1 VKPFVVVGDVLLDR
15 DVEGRVERVCPEAPV
30 PVVEQECLM
39 ARPGGAGLAAALA
52 ASDGCE
58 VVLVTALA
66 DDAGGRELGALLDAA
81 GVEVIDLGLLGPT
94 PEKVRVRA
102 DGRLLVRVDRG
113 GVPGAA
119 IGALTGAAESALR
132 AAAAILVS
140 DYGRGVASASDIRSV
155 LASVATCTRV
165 VWDPHLRGRE
175 PVPGVCLATPNSRE
189 AGRLVREAEPTR
201 LRDAARLARMLR
213 HRWRALG
220 VAVTL
225 GSGGALL
232 LERDGSPFH
241 VPAPHVPETDACG
254 AGDRFAATA
263 ATMLAAGALSAEAVE
278 AAVRSASAF
287 VATGGA
293 GAFALHLDPRNQG
306 EEAVTPTFSPRERS
320 ARPITHATAD
330 GRTGLVRVR
339 ARSRTSGGMYVE
351 DAQGL
356 AARVRA
362 AGGTVVATGGCFDLL
377 HAGHVT
383 LLEQARALGD
393 CLIVLLNSDA
403 SVRRLKGPDRPL
415 VPEEDRAAVLRA
427 LAAVDVVALFE
438 EPTPAPA
445 LWRIRPD
452 VWVKGGDYTREEL
465 PEANVLRGWDGQA
478 VVLPYVPGRSTTRL
492 IAEAQAR
499 G

>member
-1 VKPFVVVGDVLLDR
+1 VKPFVVVGDALLDR
-15 DVEGRVERVCPEAPV
+15 DVEGRVERICPEAPV
-30 PVVEQECLM
+30 PVVEQECLL

-52 ASDGCE
+52 AVDGCE

-102 DGRLLVRVDRG
+102 DRRLLVRVDRG

-119 IGALTGAAESALR
+119 IGALSGAAESALR
-132 AAAAILVS
+132 AAGAILVS

-155 LASVATCTRV
+155 LASVATSTRV
-165 VWDPHLRGRE
+165 VWDPHPRGRE
-175 PVPGVCLATPNSRE
+175 PVPRVHLATPNSRE
-189 AGRLVREAEPTR
+189 AARLVREEEPAR
-201 LRDAARLARMLR
+201 LRDAARLAGRLR

-241 VPAPHVPETDACG
+241 VPAPHVPEADACG

-263 ATMLAAGALSAEAVE
+263 ATMLAEGALLAEAVE

-293 GAFALHLDPRNQG
+293 GAFALHLDPRAQR
-306 EEAVTPTFSPRERS
+306 EEAAAPEFPPSEKSVPPN
-320 ARPITHATAD
+320 THATAG
-330 GRTGLVRVR
+330 GRTGLARAR
-339 ARSRTSGGMYVE
+339 ARSRASGRVRVE
-351 DAQGL
+351 DAQRL

-393 CLIVLLNSDA
+393 CLIVLLNADA

-427 LAAVDVVALFE
+427 LAAVDAVALFE
-438 EPTPAPA
+438 EPTPSAA
-445 LWRIRPD
+445 LRRIRPD

-465 PEANVLRGWDGQA
+465 PEASVLRDWDGQA

-492 IAEAQAR
+492 IAEAQSR

>member
-1 VKPFVVVGDVLLDR
+1 MKPFVVVGDALLDR
-15 DVEGRVERVCPEAPV
+15 DVDGRVERICPEAPV
-30 PVVEQECLM
+30 PVVEQECLV

-52 ASDGCE
+52 AADGCE

-66 DDAGGRELGALLDAA
+66 DDAGGRELRALLNMA

-113 GVPGAA
+113 GVPGGAV
-119 IGALTGAAESALR
+119 GALTEAAESALR

-140 DYGRGVASASDIRSV
+140 DYGRGVPSASDIRSV
-155 LASVATCTRV
+155 LTSVATHIRV
-165 VWDPHLRGRE
+165 VWDPHPRGRE
-175 PVPGVCLATPNSRE
+175 PVPGVRLATPNSRE
-189 AGRLVREAEPTR
+189 AARLVREEEPTR
-201 LRDAARLARMLR
+201 LRDAATLARMLL

-232 LERDGSPFH
+232 LEQDGSPFH
-241 VPAPHVPETDACG
+241 VPAPHVPEADPCG

-263 ATMLAAGALSAEAVE
+263 ATMLAAGALNAEAVE

-293 GAFALHLDPRNQG
+293 GAFALHQDSRAQG
-306 EEAVTPTFSPRERS
+306 EDGAAPTFPPIERS
-320 ARPITHATAD
+320 MPPITHAIA
-330 GRTGLVRVR
+330 GRRKGLASARP
-339 ARSRTSGGMYVE
+339 RSRASSRVHVE
-351 DAQGL
+351 DAQML

-362 AGGTVVATGGCFDLL
+362 TGGTVVATGGCFDLL

-393 CLIVLLNSDA
+393 CLIVLLNGDA

-415 VPEEDRAAVLRA
+415 VPEDDRASVLRA
-427 LAAVDVVALFE
+427 LAAVDAVAFFE
-438 EPTPAPA
+438 EPTPEAA
-445 LWRIRPD
+445 LRRIRPH

-465 PEANVLRGWDGQA
+465 PEANVLRSWDGQA
-478 VVLPYVPGRSTTRL
+478 VILPYVPGRSTSRL
-492 IAEAQAR
+492 IEEAQAR